1 MGRRAHVLDALADEK
16 TVSPKAPPLTSE
28 GWINAHPIP
37 NGDLSGRVSVLV
49 FWSPTCEAS
58 LTRLAEIEHL
68 LNRTTATHRGHL
80 QAIAVLSPRYPFEQ
94 DAEYATDAVKRHRI
108 GIPVVHDPALQ
119 IWSRYSPGG
128 WPAAIVVDHRGR
140 ALGAL
145 LGLDDL
151 DALIEATELAVLRAS
166 ADERRGSR
174 SQTTPAI
181 AEREWG
187 PILPPAEFATLLPQ
201 ASEGAF
207 AWPSGLAA
215 LPDDRVAVAD
225 TGNNRVLVLELS
237 ADRRLFRIESCFD
250 GLDRPSRVAAW
261 GDHGIAISL
270 PEHGQVV
277 AVDRR
282 GSEMQRLT
290 DDLGRPQGLVQD
302 RDGSIVVCDA
312 IDEQIVRILPD
323 GGLGV
328 LAGIGFTGTVDGPAY
343 RAELAQPVGITRTEY
358 GLAFV
363 DAASNNLRLLT
374 DSGQVVSVTHN
385 TFERYGLVDGP
396 AHRAVLQRPTGL
408 CCRPDGSLLVADTG
422 NNRIRVAAN
431 RRVRTLGLAGL
442 QRPEDVTV
450 LSDGTVLVADTGNH
464 RLIAADTDARSA
476 WVLAPT

>member
-1 MGRRAHVLDALADEK
+1 M
-16 TVSPKAPPLTSE
+16 SPKAPPLTAD

-58 LTRLAEIEHL
+58 LTRLTEIEQLLSRSITTHGDHL
-68 LNRTTATHRGHL
+68 R
-80 QAIAVLSPRYPFEQ
+80 AIAVLSPRYPYEQ
-94 DAEYATDAVKRHRI
+94 DPEYATDAVTRHRI
-108 GIPVVHDPALQ
+108 GVPVVHDPTLQ
-119 IWSRYSPGG
+119 IWSRYNPGG
-128 WPAAIVVDHRGR
+128 WPAAIVVDHRHR

-151 DALIEATELAVLRAS
+151 DALIESTELAVLRAS
-166 ADERRGSR
+166 AGARRS
-174 SQTTPAI
+174 SPTPV
-181 AEREWG
+181 EREWG
-187 PILPPAEFATLLPQ
+187 SAFSFTELATSRPDPSGVTL
-201 ASEGAF
+201 
-207 AWPSGLAA
+207 AWPSGLAV

-225 TGNNRVLVLELS
+225 TGNDRVLVLELS
-237 ADRRLFRIESCFD
+237 PDRRRFRVEACFE

-282 GSEMQRLT
+282 GSGMQLLA

-328 LAGIGFTGTVDGPAY
+328 LAGIGFTGMIDGPAY
-343 RAELAQPVGITRTEY
+343 RAELAQPVGITRTEH

-431 RRVRTLGLAGL
+431 RRIRTLGLAGL

-476 WVLAPT
+476 CVLVSA